1 MTLYLRTFNIY
12 ANRGKIYKKN
22 YISRTIV
29 LTELIL
35 CLKEP
40 ETPHL
45 YTTFVEIIT
54 LKPTVFK
61 L

>member
-1 MTLYLRTFNIY
+1 MTLYLCTFNIY
-12 ANRGKIYKKN
+12 ANGGKIYKNN
-22 YISRTIV
+22 YISRTVI

-45 YTTFVEIIT
+45 HMTFVEIIT
-54 LKPTVFK
+54 LKPIVFK

>member
-12 ANRGKIYKKN
+12 ANRGKIYKNN
-22 YISRTIV
+22 YISRTVI

-35 CLKEP
+35 CLNEP
-40 ETPHL
+40 ETTHL
-45 YTTFVEIIT
+45 YTNFVETIA
-54 LKPTVFK
+54 LKAIVFM